1 MIEKINKVEIDN
13 IYSIKKK
20 KKVSVNLIKG
30 ILKLDTIGD
39 MDKLQYNLL
48 LLLFQQIEDT
58 KGNAARV
65 N

>member
-13 IYSIKKK
+13 IYSIINS

-58 KGNAARV
+58 KGYAARV

>member
-13 IYSIKKK
+13 IYSIINS

-39 MDKLQYNLL
+39 MGKLQYNLL

>member
-1 MIEKINKVEIDN
+1 MIEKINKIEIDN
-13 IYSIKKK
+13 IYSIINS

>member
-13 IYSIKKK
+13 IYSIINS

-48 LLLFQQIEDT
+48 LLLFQQI
-58 KGNAARV
+58 
-65 N
+65 

>member
-13 IYSIKKK
+13 IYSIINS

>member
-13 IYSIKKK
+13 IYSSINS